1 MFTQVTHA
9 KELLV
14 SITQVLLALSF
25 GLVVNYSLVVEM
37 VEWSLPILLLLNKKK
52 LSILEFCQEQSIAS
66 IMKNLWL
73 D

>member
-1 MFTQVTHA
+1 MFIQVTHV

-37 VEWSLPILLLLNKKK
+37 AEWSLPILLLLNKKK

-66 IMKNLWL
+66 TMKNLWL